1 MKILK
6 NFISDVKAD
15 KFKLISLTLLSALF
29 IFNAVRLYA
38 PTGVNQ
44 KTVRDVVETNQVKQ
58 EKVLELFYSPSCPHC
73 GHAKEFLSNDFAI
86 RYPDV
91 KIKKYDI
98 TKAGSEGDEARRRF
112 KECKSKLGIDRN
124 AVPVAVFGDEDF
136 TIGFGGVKSQMD
148 YVEKTDKFILS
159 CDANEEGG
167 FQTAEVLTVDK
178 SVDMDEV
185 NDIKNIVS
193 ESTEAEKILSE
204 KKIETKFGEVNFS
217 KYSLTTLSIVF
228 GFIDGFNPCA
238 MWVLIFMISIILELK
253 DKRKIWLI
261 VGTFLITE
269 AVLYYIFMAFWMNT
283 LAMLEHVT
291 ILNTFIGCVAL
302 YIAGVSLRDVWVNDI
317 ACHVDNLQERAKIR
331 GKIHDVVSR
340 PLTIMTVLSMVALA
354 AAVNMVEFACSS
366 ALPVVYTKLLVD
378 SGISTFAKY
387 AYMGLYNL
395 FYMIDDFIIFGFAI
409 FAVNKFIGEKYMK
422 YTKLIAG
429 VLLAIIGISMIFFP
443 EFLASMSS

>member
-6 NFISDVKAD
+6 NFIGDIKKD
-15 KFKLISLTLLSALF
+15 KFKLFALSILSLLF

-38 PTGVNQ
+38 PTGVNK
-44 KTVRDVVETNQVKQ
+44 KTVGDVVQNEVQK

-73 GHAKEFLSNDFAI
+73 GHAKEFLSNEFAI

-98 TKAGSEGDEARRRF
+98 TKAGSDGLEARKRF
-112 KECKSKLGIDRN
+112 KECKEKLGIDRN
-124 AVPVAVFGDEDF
+124 AVPVAVFGDRDF
-136 TIGFGGVKSQMD
+136 SIGFGGVKSQMD
-148 YVEKTDKFILS
+148 YVAKTDKFIVS
-159 CDANEEGG
+159 CDANEEGEIQNAG
-167 FQTAEVLTVDK
+167 VLTVDK

-185 NDIKNIVS
+185 NDINNIIDG
-193 ESTEAEKILSE
+193 ETEAERILSE
-204 KKIETKFGEVNFS
+204 KTIETRFGEVNFS

-253 DKRKIWLI
+253 DKKKIWLI
-261 VGTFLITE
+261 VGTFLVTE

-283 LAMLEHVT
+283 LTMLEHVT

-302 YIAGVSLRDVWVNDI
+302 YIAATSLRDVWVNDI
-317 ACHVDNLQERAKIR
+317 ACHVDNLQERANIR
-331 GKIHDVVSR
+331 NKIHDVVSR
-340 PLTIMTVLSMVALA
+340 PLTIMTLFSMIALA

-366 ALPVVYTKLLVD
+366 ALPVVYTKMLVD
-378 SGISTFAKY
+378 SGISTMGRY
-387 AYMGLYNL
+387 AYMALYNL

-409 FAVNKFIGEKYMK
+409 FAVNKFIGEKYIK

-429 VLLAIIGISMIFFP
+429 ILLAIIGISMIFFP
-443 EFLASMSS
+443 EFLASLSS